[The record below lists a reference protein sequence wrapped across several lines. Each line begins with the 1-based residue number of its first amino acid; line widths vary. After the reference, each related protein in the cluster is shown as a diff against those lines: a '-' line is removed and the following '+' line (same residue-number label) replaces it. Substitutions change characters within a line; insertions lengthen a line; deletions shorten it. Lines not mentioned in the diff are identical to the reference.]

1 MKHTAKL
8 VTIALAAATALAV
21 VGTAYTV
28 VNKKNTANGAADSTP
43 ASFAQGQAAGRDGGT
58 EVRPSASSQSGVQGG
73 APSGDPG
80 GVRVG
85 AGTGGQAAGRRT
97 GEEGGPAGAGAQG
110 GAQGGA
116 RGGPAGA
123 GGRAGT
129 AVRVQPLSLG
139 TVSNTVVVSGDVIA
153 RSQVSIYPSASGRIA
168 ELSVRS
174 GDLIEAGQT
183 VALIDP
189 SRPGETYSKSPVVAT
204 VGGTVLSVPLSRGDT
219 VGVQTAVAVVG
230 DLSDLAVETFIPER
244 FVTTIRRGLGAQ
256 VRFEAIQGRGF
267 QAAVDEIS
275 PVLDPASRTLRVR
288 LRFTRPDPLIRA
300 GMFASVELV
309 TDARLNV
316 PVIPRSAVINT
327 YGSWIAFVVGAD
339 NTAQRRVLTL
349 GLENEELM
357 EVLDGIKPGE
367 RVVTAGQN
375 FLSDRDPVR
384 IVQ

>member
-1 MKHTAKL
+1 MKHAAKF
-8 VTIALAAATALAV
+8 VTIALAAATALAA

-28 VNKKNTANGAADSTP
+28 MNRKSGTSGAAAPGAGSGAASAP
-43 ASFAQGQAAGRDGGT
+43 ASFARGQAAAG
-58 EVRPSASSQSGVQGG
+58 PSASSPGGGPQAGAPGSTQGSQGG
-73 APSGDPG
+73 A
-80 GVRVG
+80 
-85 AGTGGQAAGRRT
+85 
-97 GEEGGPAGAGAQG
+97 
-110 GAQGGA
+110 A

-123 GGRAGT
+123 GARMGT
-129 AVRVQPLSLG
+129 AVRVQPLALG
-139 TVSNTVVVSGDVIA
+139 TVSNIVVVSGDVIP
-153 RSQVSIYPSASGRIA
+153 RSQVSIYPGVAGRVA
-168 ELSVRS
+168 ELSVRT
-174 GDLIEAGQT
+174 GDRIEAGQT

-219 VGVQTAVAVVG
+219 VGVQSAVAVVG

-256 VRFEAIQGRGF
+256 VRFEAIRGRSF
-267 QAAVDEIS
+267 PAVVDEIS

-288 LRFTRPDPLIRA
+288 LRFVRPDPLIRA

-309 TDARLNV
+309 TDARYDV

-349 GLENEELM
+349 GLESEELM
-357 EVLDGIKPGE
+357 EVLDGIKQGE
-367 RVVTAGQN
+367 RVVTAGQ
-375 FLSDRDPVR
+375 SDRDPVR